1 MSKNLQAF
9 LKLDKSNLI
18 NQYVV
23 IVNKKVVATG
33 TDIETMLKKT
43 KKQYP
48 SQVPFV
54 AKVPDKQVLV
64 L

>member
-1 MSKNLQAF
+1 MSKNFQAF
-9 LKLDKSNLI
+9 LKLEKSNLI

-33 TDIETMLKKT
+33 TDIETMLKKA